1 MGKKAGRRTQAL
13 KNSIFTLLFLVSLS
27 LPAAKYPPGIR
38 WREING
44 SGITIIFPAGR
55 DNEAAKTLEAA
66 ARLRAEL
73 AAFWRRDLPG
83 RTRIVLSDSTDDAN
97 GFATF
102 FPFNLVGADLAEPP
116 PDSELAG
123 SGPLLQLVLAHEL
136 THLFTM
142 NAGSPLFRGA
152 RRLFGSHPV
161 LFPAVQ
167 LPPWVIEGLAVE
179 GESRITGDGRLNHAP
194 YRLMLDAARRDGL
207 FPSWSSLAGMPA
219 AWPGPNGKYLYGAGF
234 MEFLADRY
242 GRDSLRRYAERF
254 STRLLSFGSG
264 RDFQKLFTRPL
275 GSLWVEYAAGRSGTV
290 ASDVPTSPPLTANG
304 FFNQY
309 PCPVGE
315 NELIYYR
322 RDYQSRGEVV
332 RLDLKNG
339 REKPL
344 FRIDAVN
351 GISVAE
357 NGKKILLSAVDNFHA
372 FSEFSDLY
380 EYDLEKDKLKRLSRG
395 QRLSQPERKETSGE
409 IYCVQHRDG
418 VYRLAVFDT
427 QKGAARP
434 LSRPFAGMA
443 QPSLSPEG
451 SSVAAAIKPAGGRW
465 GIGLFSENG
474 GLQAFISHPDNDLS
488 QPRWHGEKRLFFI
501 IAGKE
506 TSRLASLFLDQ
517 NSGSI
522 CDDLRLSGLRQFD
535 LARDGREIYFTYY
548 SGRGQEVACSA
559 LENLGFSPL
568 EITVASAVPETKAA
582 ALPAP
587 SRRYRFWRD
596 LLPRWWSPALR
607 SAGDEIQ
614 AGAMTGGQDALGIHS
629 YSLEGYY
636 GVDSRRTNI
645 LFQYVYEGLFPTLSL
660 SAGDSV
666 EYYRGSDSAVRTR
679 EMTLAS
685 LWPLRIRTR
694 SQLHA
699 YADLHLEKRLYID
712 DDSEFALGDMRN
724 GFRLGMRF
732 NSVREWYDSVSP
744 SDGIALTLQGA
755 LHPSGMGNEMASHA
769 LQADLRGYV
778 SLFRPGVLA
787 LRLAA
792 AKNWGPASYYYDMG
806 GLTADGGLGSSRPF
820 RLLRGFETG
829 RFFGNRG
836 WQFNVEYRLPL
847 FRIEKAVLP
856 AVSLDRLWL
865 KPFLD
870 AGRLSSRIHVSTLAW
885 SVGAEA
891 VLRLAFGGA
900 AAYDLAFGFAHGF
913 GPDEHWWLYLRT
925 GKSF

>member
-1 MGKKAGRRTQAL
+1 MGKKAGRGPKAL
-13 KNSIFTLLFLVSLS
+13 KRKLFVVLWLS
-27 LPAAKYPPGIR
+27 GLALAGAKYPPGQH
-38 WREING
+38 WREINRNG
-44 SGITIIFPAGR
+44 FTIIFPAAR
-55 DNEAAKTLEAA
+55 FMEAETALAT
-66 ARLRAEL
+66 AEGLQGKL
-73 AAFWRRDLPG
+73 AGFWRAPFPG
-83 RTRIVLSDSTDDAN
+83 RTRVVLDDSTDLAN

-102 FPFNLVGADLAEPP
+102 FPFSLIGVNLAEPP
-116 PDSELAG
+116 PDSDLAASRG
-123 SGPLLQLVLAHEL
+123 WLDLVLAHEL

-142 NAGSPLFRGA
+142 NAGAPLFRAA
-152 RRLFGSHPV
+152 RRLFGTMPV
-161 LFPAVQ
+161 CYPAAQ
-167 LPPWVIEGLAVE
+167 MPPWAIEGLAVH
-179 GESRITGDGRLNHAP
+179 GESRFSGDGRLNHAP
-194 YRLMLDAARRDGL
+194 YRLMLAAARRDNL
-207 FPSWSSLAGMPA
+207 FPSWNSLAGLPA
-219 AWPGPNGKYLYGAGF
+219 AWPGPTAKYLFGAGF
-234 MEFLADRY
+234 MEFLAEKYGADR
-242 GRDSLRRYAERF
+242 LRQYLDHVTA
-254 STRLLSFGSG
+254 RLVLVSSS
-264 RDFQKLFTRPL
+264 RDFQNTFGAPL
-275 GSLWVEYAAGRSGTV
+275 GKLWDEYKNL
-290 ASDVPTSPPLTANG
+290 ASQTEESADPAPAPLTTNG
-304 FFNQY
+304 FSHQY
-309 PCPVGE
+309 PCSIGD
-315 NELIYYR
+315 NMLAYYR

-351 GISVAE
+351 GISFAAKE
-357 NGKKILLSAVDNFHA
+357 NKVYFSAVDQFHA
-372 FSEFSDLY
+372 FSEVSDLY
-380 EYDLEKDKLKRLSRG
+380 EYDMNTGRRRRLSRG
-395 QRLSQPERKETSGE
+395 QRLSHPARKETSAE

-418 VYRLAVFDT
+418 AYRLAVFDM
-427 QKGAARP
+427 QKRAARP

-443 QPSLSPEG
+443 QPSLSPGG
-451 SSVAAAIKPAGGRW
+451 SLVAAAVKPAGGRW
-465 GIGLFSENG
+465 GIGIFSESG

-488 QPRWHGEKRLFFI
+488 QPRWQGEKKLFFI

-548 SGRGQEVACSA
+548 SGRGQEVARSA

-568 EITVASAVPETKAA
+568 EITVASAIPETKAA

-587 SRRYRFWRD
+587 SRPYRFWRD

-607 SAGDEIQ
+607 QSGDELQ
-614 AGAMTGGQDALGIHS
+614 AGATTSGQDALGIHS
-629 YSLEGYY
+629 YGLEGYY
-636 GVDSRRTNI
+636 GIDSRRANV
-645 LFQYVYEGLFPTLSL
+645 LFQYVYDGLFPTLSL
-660 SAGDSV
+660 YAGDSV
-666 EYYRGSDSAVRTR
+666 EYYRGSDTAVRTR
-679 EMTLAS
+679 ELTLAS
-685 LWPLRIRTR
+685 LWPLRIRKR

-699 YADLHLEKRLYID
+699 YADLHLEKRFYID

-732 NSVREWYDSVSP
+732 NSVRGWYDSVSP
-744 SDGIALTLQGA
+744 SDGIALTLQGT
-755 LHPSGMGNEMASHA
+755 LHPSGMGNELASHA
-769 LQADLRGYV
+769 LQADLRGYI

-870 AGRLSSRIHVSTLAW
+870 AGRLSSRIHVSPLAW

-900 AAYDLAFGFAHGF
+900 AATDLALGAAHGF
-913 GPDEHWWLYLRT
+913 GPMKQWQIYLRT
-925 GKSF
+925 GRSF